1 MKGVEKQ
8 LFTALLC
15 FSIFCFGHQWV
26 NAQIED
32 YVHDALMVK
41 LKQLPASEVFK
52 EGKLIGTGNNAVD
65 AVLSNY
71 EIKELQRMKTGKRK
85 KQALYRIQFAPNTNL
100 EEVIKELLKSGA
112 VIFAEPDYR
121 GKGGGVQSFVPND
134 PQFFRQWSLYND
146 GSFTLSPSS
155 AGADIDMINA
165 WLYEQGDSNIV
176 VSILDSGARLEHPE
190 FEGRIWTNYGEL
202 AGNASDDDANGYID
216 DIRGWDFVN
225 NDNNPSDDHG
235 HGTNVMGIVG
245 LNSDNSLGFAGVD
258 FHCKLMV
265 LKVLNSQNFGDFS
278 WFTQGVYYAVDNGAN
293 VINLSLG
300 GSSPSLAFGEAI
312 QYALNEGVVVV
323 ACMMNENN
331 SVSFYPAAYPGVIAV
346 GATNP
351 NDTRSNPFFWS
362 STSGSCFGNH
372 ISVSAPGNFIYGL
385 NFNSNTNYNSYWGGT
400 SQAAP
405 HVAGLAAL
413 LLAQDESRTPAQ
425 IKQIIEETS
434 IDEVGSPLE
443 DIEGFDI
450 YHGHGRVNAHLAL
463 TNGITRT
470 YLNSATPSWDIFP
483 NPSAGRFRIT
493 PPDQARLIELMDVN
507 GRLVSRMEV
516 AAHAPIDLMLE
527 TTGVYVVKVIGDD
540 FVQAKRLIIN

>member
-1 MKGVEKQ
+1 
-8 LFTALLC
+8 
-15 FSIFCFGHQWV
+15 
-26 NAQIED
+26 
-32 YVHDALMVK
+32 
-41 LKQLPASEVFK
+41 
-52 EGKLIGTGNNAVD
+52 
-65 AVLSNY
+65 
-71 EIKELQRMKTGKRK
+71 
-85 KQALYRIQFAPNTNL
+85 
-100 EEVIKELLKSGA
+100 
-112 VIFAEPDYR
+112 
-121 GKGGGVQSFVPND
+121 
-134 PQFFRQWSLYND
+134 
-146 GSFTLSPSS
+146 
-155 AGADIDMINA
+155 
-165 WLYEQGDSNIV
+165 
-176 VSILDSGARLEHPE
+176 
-190 FEGRIWTNYGEL
+190 
-202 AGNASDDDANGYID
+202 
-216 DIRGWDFVN
+216 
-225 NDNNPSDDHG
+225 
-235 HGTNVMGIVG
+235 MGIVG

-265 LKVLNSQNFGDFS
+265 LKVLNSQNFGNFS
-278 WFTQGVYYAVDNGAN
+278 WFTEGVYYAVDNGAN

-300 GSSPSLAFGEAI
+300 GSSPSLAFDEAI

-331 SVSFYPAAYPGVIAV
+331 SVSYYPAAYPGVIAV

-351 NDTRSNPFFWS
+351 NDTRANPFFWS

-372 ISVSAPGNFIYGL
+372 ISVRAPGNFIYGL

-443 DIEGFDI
+443 DAEGFDI
-450 YHGHGRVNAHLAL
+450 YHGHGRVNAYLAL
-463 TNGITRT
+463 TYGITGS

-483 NPSAGRFRIT
+483 NPSSGRFRIR
-493 PPDQARLIELMDVN
+493 PPNKARLIELMDVN
-507 GRLVSRMEV
+507 GRLVTRTEV
-516 AAHAPIDLMLE
+516 SAHSSIDLMLE